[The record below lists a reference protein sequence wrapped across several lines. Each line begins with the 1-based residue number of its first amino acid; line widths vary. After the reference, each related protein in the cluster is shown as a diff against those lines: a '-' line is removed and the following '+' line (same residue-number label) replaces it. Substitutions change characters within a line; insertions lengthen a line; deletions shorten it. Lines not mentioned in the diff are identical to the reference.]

1 VTCSAGRPKLTIQG
15 LRHTHAAAAR
25 EAGIEIGIIS
35 KNMGHANV
43 AITEDIYAN
52 ITSSVME
59 DVAQKIV
66 SKLFGK

>member
-1 VTCSAGRPKLTIQG
+1 MR
-15 LRHTHAAAAR
+15 
-25 EAGIEIGIIS
+25 
-35 KNMGHANV
+35 HANV

-52 ITSSVME
+52 ITSSIME